1 MARLTIYSSRRTF
14 KEPFS
19 PCRLRAASAV
29 KLFAFTEGTQ
39 HMECCL
45 EGVETPCQDRE
56 PAGWRTTL
64 LPTLLSGWDLLVGC
78 EMWCPALRGRQDC
91 VVTLG
96 EPAAPCLLHRP
107 GKQAGG

>member
-19 PCRLRAASAV
+19 PCRLRAASAG

-39 HMECCL
+39 HMECRL
-45 EGVETPCQDRE
+45 EAVETPCQGRE